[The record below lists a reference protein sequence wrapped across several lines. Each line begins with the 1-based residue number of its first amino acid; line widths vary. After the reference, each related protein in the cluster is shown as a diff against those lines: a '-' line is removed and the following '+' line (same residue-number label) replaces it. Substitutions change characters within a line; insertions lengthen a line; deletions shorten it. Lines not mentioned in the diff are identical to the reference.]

1 MKENNIKEF
10 KSADN
15 KIIPYYEIKPSNK
28 TKNSVILVYEIFGM
42 TDHIKNLSNKFA
54 NLGFLVN
61 IPDIFSRIEKNVIL
75 KYDKEGFNKGIALK
89 EKLGWELPVM
99 DIVGLAALLK
109 KNYKVSI
116 IGFCYGG
123 SLSWL
128 SIQKSFIFD
137 KAVCYYGSSIPEFLN
152 LNINCPTIV
161 HFGNKD
167 VGIPIEAVKKVKD
180 YSITQKKSLKVYEY
194 ENADHGFNCEE
205 RKSYDKI
212 ASDLAFERTIN
223 FIKDN

>member
-1 MKENNIKEF
+1 MEENNIKDF
-10 KSADN
+10 KSADDR
-15 KIIPYYEIKPSNK
+15 IIPYFESKPNNT
-28 TKNSVILVYEIFGM
+28 TKDSIILVYEIFGM
-42 TDHIKNLSNKFA
+42 TDHIKNLSKKLA

-61 IPDIFSRIEKNVIL
+61 VPDIFSRIEKNVVL
-75 KYDKEGFNKGIALK
+75 KYDKEGFTKGIALK

-109 KNYKVSI
+109 KNYTVSI

-137 KAVCYYGSSIPEFLN
+137 KAICYYGSSIPEFLS
-152 LNINCPTIV
+152 LDINCPTIV

-167 VGIPIEAVKKVKD
+167 KGIPFEAVKRVKD
-180 YSITQKKSLKVYEY
+180 YSINQKKSLKVYEY

-212 ASDLAFERTIN
+212 ASDLAFKRTIN